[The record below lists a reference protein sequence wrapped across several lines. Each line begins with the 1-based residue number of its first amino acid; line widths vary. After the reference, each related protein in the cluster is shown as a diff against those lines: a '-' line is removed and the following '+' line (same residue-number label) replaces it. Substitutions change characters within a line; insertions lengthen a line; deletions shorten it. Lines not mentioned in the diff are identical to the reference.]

1 MITSGFLHIF
11 WLAKWLLW
19 FVLLDWLIL
28 CCKRLGFGNWL
39 VIIRND
45 KFTMGQDLHW
55 HIFGAVETTL
65 MKLKE
70 GSRRNTNL
78 ENLDSTVIGIDNAVA
93 NLPPVVEEAEML
105 DTDCTSSVTSTN
117 QSDCQPIE
125 KEQQNKSVSI
135 ISLFARYKNAHYA
148 LGSPDQKAV
157 VAENGCIPSDAS
169 GISNHVN

>member
-1 MITSGFLHIF
+1 
-11 WLAKWLLW
+11 
-19 FVLLDWLIL
+19 
-28 CCKRLGFGNWL
+28 
-39 VIIRND
+39 
-45 KFTMGQDLHW
+45 
-55 HIFGAVETTL
+55 

-78 ENLDSTVIGIDNAVA
+78 EHLDSMGIGIDNAVA

-117 QSDCQPIE
+117 QSDCQPLPIE

-157 VAENGCIPSDAS
+157 VENGYISSDIS
-169 GISNHVN
+169 EISNHVN